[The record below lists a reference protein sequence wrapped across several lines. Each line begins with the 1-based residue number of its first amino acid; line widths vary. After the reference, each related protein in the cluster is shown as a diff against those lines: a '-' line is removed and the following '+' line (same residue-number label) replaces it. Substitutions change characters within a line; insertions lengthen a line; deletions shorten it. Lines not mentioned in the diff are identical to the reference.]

1 MSLQRF
7 PRPLAVF
14 KGHTSRGRE
23 VEEGGEVKENGNG
36 RGRETDGHGDGK
48 RRGEEGGEGIGWTNV
63 KLLPTC
69 MY

>member
-48 RRGEEGGEGIGWTNV
+48 RRGGR
-63 KLLPTC
+63 
-69 MY
+69 